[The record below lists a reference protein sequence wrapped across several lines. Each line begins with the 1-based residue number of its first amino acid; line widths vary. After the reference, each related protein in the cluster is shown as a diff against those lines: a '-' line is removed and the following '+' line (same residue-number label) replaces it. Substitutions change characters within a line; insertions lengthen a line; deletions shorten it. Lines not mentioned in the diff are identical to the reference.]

1 LESNFTKNRFV
12 LEQRD
17 ERKNTVGIA
26 KMDQPPDIPTLC
38 LDDQFMILLHKK
50 IMDKT
55 GSAKRR
61 AKKYY
66 LDQYKKTGIIPK
78 PLHLAGRGIMEGRKC
93 SGRSRA
99 LSPDVKN
106 RFIQMVKASCDAN
119 DPNFI
124 YITRKARAIT
134 TYHQFLQEE
143 FQKKI
148 SIHALR
154 RVVRQQNLNRYLK
167 KPDFDEAPAKGFF
180 NPEQIFDLV
189 QVDGCSFQY
198 IKIRDENG
206 KWCKPQVIEFYDTG
220 SRYMFV
226 LQFYFSETSLNALDL
241 FTRFLLDV
249 PFPKKRI
256 RLRPDRAKGFLN
268 LKRPIHELNIKYSL
282 PDGFYMEPDF
292 TGTRSPK
299 HKVHLESSHRSL
311 HHFEIRIIKK
321 FEDAIVKTEPG
332 WAFKGNK
339 KEPIVVTCLNIS
351 LEQLRGSRM
360 LELYRRQHND
370 SVHRFSEGGK
380 TLKWV
385 PSQKLQAYLSDQQT
399 IQFDPDHIDG
409 FIRYGFD
416 KRKATV
422 STQKTIT
429 YDRQKYT
436 VVVGAEKFSSYKS
449 TVVAVSHHNNKLY
462 IFEHKKDG
470 VFLGEALCQQPSE
483 KPQSVVEK
491 SEKRLKQNEV
501 EQIAAYLEN
510 RQMSVDINSL
520 ISCYQNG
527 LTSNIAKAVFES
539 NIKRYDKLVA
549 KLQQPDRAGFVRFNA
564 FVIDYKRYQLALT
577 RGKARGHEK

>member
-1 LESNFTKNRFV
+1 
-12 LEQRD
+12 
-17 ERKNTVGIA
+17 
-26 KMDQPPDIPTLC
+26 MHQPPDISELF

-50 IMDKT
+50 IMNKT

-78 PLHLAGRGIMEGRKC
+78 PLLLAGRGIMEGRKC
-93 SGRSRA
+93 SGRPPA
-99 LSPDVKN
+99 LSCDVKN
-106 RFIQMVKASCDAN
+106 RFIQMVKASCDA
-119 DPNFI
+119 DDDNFI
-124 YITRKARAIT
+124 YITRKARRIT
-134 TYHQFLQEE
+134 IFHKFLEEE

-154 RVVRQQNLNRYLK
+154 RLVAQQNLNLYLK

-198 IKIRDENG
+198 IKIKDGNG
-206 KWCKPQVIEFYDTG
+206 QWRKPQVIEFYDTG

-226 LQFYFSETSLNALDL
+226 LEFYFSETSLNALDL
-241 FTRFLLDV
+241 FTRFLLDG

-282 PDGFYMEPDF
+282 PDGFYMQPDF

-311 HHFEIRIIKK
+311 HHFELRIIKQ
-321 FEDAIVKTEPG
+321 FEDQIVKTEPG
-332 WAFKGNK
+332 WTFKGNK
-339 KEPIVVTCLNIS
+339 KEPIVVTCLDIS
-351 LEQLRGSRM
+351 LEQLRCSRM
-360 LELYRRQHND
+360 LELYRREHND
-370 SVHRFSEGGK
+370 SAHRFSEGGK

-385 PSQKLQAYLSDQQT
+385 PSEKLKAYLSDQQT
-399 IQFDPDHIDG
+399 VEFDPDHIDA

-416 KRKATV
+416 KRKAFV

-429 YDRQKYT
+429 YDKQKYS
-436 VVVGAEKFSSYKS
+436 VVVGAEKFSSHKS
-449 TVVAVSHHNNKLY
+449 TQVRVSQHNNKLY
-462 IFEHKKDG
+462 IFEHKEDG
-470 VFLGEALCQQPSE
+470 IFLGEALCQPPSE
-483 KPQSVVEK
+483 KPKSVVEK

-501 EQIAAYLEN
+501 EQIATYLEN

-527 LTSNIAKAVFES
+527 LTFNIAKAVFE
-539 NIKRYDKLVA
+539 NKPKRYDKLVA

-577 RGKARGHEK
+577 HGKARGHEK

>member
-1 LESNFTKNRFV
+1 MLE
-12 LEQRD
+12 
-17 ERKNTVGIA
+17 
-26 KMDQPPDIPTLC
+26 DISKLS

-50 IMDKT
+50 IMDKS

-66 LDQYKKTGIIPK
+66 LDQYQKTGIIPK
-78 PLHLAGRGIMEGRKC
+78 PLLLAGRGIMEGRKC

-99 LSPDVKN
+99 LSADVKN
-106 RFIQMVKASCDAN
+106 RFIQMVKACCDAN

-124 YITRKARAIT
+124 YISRKARAIT
-134 TYHQFLQEE
+134 TFHKFLQEE
-143 FQKKI
+143 FQKEI

-154 RVVRQQNLNRYLK
+154 RLVRQQNLNLYLER
-167 KPDFDEAPAKGFF
+167 PDFDEPQIAKGFF

-206 KWCKPQVIEFYDTG
+206 KWCKPQVLEFYDTG

-226 LQFYFSETSLNALDL
+226 LEFYFSETSLNALDL

-282 PDGFYMEPDF
+282 PAGFYMEADF
-292 TGTRSPK
+292 TGRKSPK

-332 WAFKGNK
+332 FCFKGNK
-339 KEPIVVTCLNIS
+339 KVSIVVTCLDIT
-351 LEQLRGSRM
+351 LEQLRASRM
-360 LELYRRQHND
+360 LELYRREHND
-370 SVHRFSEGGK
+370 SVHRFSEAGK
-380 TLKWV
+380 TQTWS
-385 PSQKLQAYLSDQQT
+385 PDQKLKAYLADQQS
-399 IQFDPDHIDG
+399 IQFDPDHIDD

-429 YDRQKYT
+429 YQKQKYT

-449 TVVAVSHHNNKLY
+449 TPVAVSCCNNKLY
-462 IFEHKKDG
+462 IFEPQKDG
-470 VFLGEALCQQPSE
+470 VFLGEALCQQPSR
-483 KPQSVVEK
+483 KPKSVVEK
-491 SEKRLKQNEV
+491 SEKRLKQNEI

-510 RQMSVDINSL
+510 QQMSVDIDSL
-520 ISCYQNG
+520 ICCYQSG
-527 LTSNIAKAVFES
+527 LTFNIARAVFE
-539 NIKRYDKLVA
+539 NNTKRYDQLVA

-564 FVIDYKRYQLALT
+564 FVIDYKRYQLART
-577 RGKARGHEK
+577 RTKSESHG

>member
-1 LESNFTKNRFV
+1 MHE
-12 LEQRD
+12 
-17 ERKNTVGIA
+17 
-26 KMDQPPDIPTLC
+26 DISKLS

-66 LDQYKKTGIIPK
+66 MDQYKKTGIIPK
-78 PLHLAGRGIMEGRKC
+78 PLWLAADGIMEGRKC

-106 RFIQMVKASCDAN
+106 RFIQMVKASCDAD
-119 DPNFI
+119 DPRFI

-134 TYHQFLQEE
+134 TFHKFLQEE
-143 FQKKI
+143 FQKDI

-154 RVVRQQNLNRYLK
+154 RLVAQQNLNLYLK
-167 KPDFDEAPAKGFF
+167 KPDFDQAPVKGFF

-189 QVDGCSFQY
+189 QVDGCRFQY

-226 LQFYFSETSLNALDL
+226 LEFYFSETSKNALDL
-241 FTRFLLDV
+241 FTRFLLDG
-249 PFPKKRI
+249 PFPKKRV

-282 PDGFYMEPDF
+282 PDGFYMEADF
-292 TGTRSPK
+292 SGTRSPK

-332 WAFKGNK
+332 FCFKGNK
-339 KEPIVVTCLNIS
+339 KEPIVVTCLDITI
-351 LEQLRGSRM
+351 EQLKDSRM
-360 LELYRRQHND
+360 LELYRKEHNN
-370 SVHRFSEGGK
+370 STHRFSEAGQ
-380 TLKWV
+380 TQRWV
-385 PSQKLQAYLSDQQT
+385 PVQKLNAYLADQQT
-399 IQFDPDHIDG
+399 MQFDPDHIDD

-416 KRKATV
+416 KRKASV

-429 YDRQKYT
+429 YDKQKYT
-436 VVVGAEKFSSYKS
+436 VVVGAEKFSSHKS
-449 TVVAVSHHNNKLY
+449 TPVAVSQHNNKLY
-462 IFEHKKDG
+462 IFEHKEDG
-470 VFLGEALCQQPSE
+470 IFLGEALCQQPSQ
-483 KPQSVVEK
+483 KPEFVVQK

-501 EQIAAYLEN
+501 EHIAAYLQA
-510 RQMSVDINSL
+510 RQMSVDMKSL
-520 ISCYQNG
+520 IACYRNG
-527 LTSNIAKAVFES
+527 LTFNIAKAVFEY
-539 NIKRYDKLVA
+539 NTKRYDRLAA
-549 KLQQPDRAGFVRFNA
+549 KLHEPDRAGFVRFNA
-564 FVIDYKRYQLALT
+564 FVIDYNRYRRNQLAAATDKT
-577 RGKARGHEK
+577 REHE

>member
-1 LESNFTKNRFV
+1 MHE
-12 LEQRD
+12 
-17 ERKNTVGIA
+17 
-26 KMDQPPDIPTLC
+26 DISKLC

-50 IMDKT
+50 IMHKT

-66 LDQYKKTGIIPK
+66 IDQYKKTGIIPK
-78 PLHLAGRGIMEGRKC
+78 PLWLAADGIMEGRKC

-99 LSPDVKN
+99 LSPDIKN
-106 RFIQMVKASCDAN
+106 RFIEMVKASCDAD
-119 DPNFI
+119 DPRFI

-134 TYHQFLQEE
+134 TYHKFLQEE
-143 FQKKI
+143 FQKDI

-154 RVVRQQNLNRYLK
+154 RLVAQQNLSLHLQ
-167 KPDFDEAPAKGFF
+167 KPDFDQPHTAKGFF
-180 NPEQIFDLV
+180 NPEKVFDLL
-189 QVDGCSFQY
+189 QVDGCKFQY
-198 IKIRDENG
+198 IKIRDQNG

-226 LQFYFSETSLNALDL
+226 LEFYFSETSENALDL

-282 PDGFYMEPDF
+282 PDGFYLEADF
-292 TGTRSPK
+292 TGKKSPK

-332 WAFKGNK
+332 FCFKGNK
-339 KEPIVVTCLNIS
+339 KEHITVTCLDITI
-351 LEQLRGSRM
+351 EQLRCSRM
-360 LELYRRQHND
+360 LELYRQEHNNRT
-370 SVHRFSEGGK
+370 HRFSEAGQTQRWSPG
-380 TLKWV
+380 
-385 PSQKLQAYLSDQQT
+385 QKLKAYLADQQT
-399 IQFDPDHIDG
+399 MQFDPDHIDE

-416 KRKATV
+416 KRKASV

-429 YDRQKYT
+429 YDKRKYT

-449 TVVAVSHHNNKLY
+449 TPVHVSHHNNKLY
-462 IFEHKKDG
+462 IFEQKNDG
-470 VFLGEALCQQPSE
+470 VFLGEALCQQPSQ
-483 KPQSVVEK
+483 KPKSVVKK
-491 SEKRLKQNEV
+491 SQKKLKQNEV
-501 EQIAAYLEN
+501 EQIAAYLQN

-520 ISCYQNG
+520 ICCYQSG
-527 LTSNIAKAVFES
+527 LTSNIAKTVFE
-539 NIKRYDKLVA
+539 NNAKRYDQLRA
-549 KLQQPDRAGFVRFNA
+549 RLLQPERAGFVRFNA
-564 FVIDYKRYQLALT
+564 FVIDYQRYQQKQMAQ
-577 RGKARGHEK
+577 K

>member
-1 LESNFTKNRFV
+1 MLE
-12 LEQRD
+12 
-17 ERKNTVGIA
+17 
-26 KMDQPPDIPTLC
+26 DISKLS
-38 LDDQFMILLHKK
+38 LDDQFVILLHKK
-50 IMDKT
+50 IMNKS

-66 LDQYKKTGIIPK
+66 LDQYQKTGIIPK
-78 PLHLAGRGIMEGRKC
+78 PLQLAGRGIMEGRKC
-93 SGRSRA
+93 SGRPPA
-99 LSPDVKN
+99 LSCDVKN
-106 RFIQMVKASCDAN
+106 RFIQMVKASCDA
-119 DPNFI
+119 DDDNFI
-124 YITRKARAIT
+124 YITRKARRIT
-134 TYHQFLQEE
+134 IFHKFLEEE

-154 RVVRQQNLNRYLK
+154 RLVAQQNLNLYLK
-167 KPDFDEAPAKGFF
+167 KPDFDQAAPAKGFF

-198 IKIRDENG
+198 IKIKDENG

-226 LQFYFSETSLNALDL
+226 LEFYFSETSLNALDL

-249 PFPKKRI
+249 PFPKKHVK
-256 RLRPDRAKGFLN
+256 LRPDRAKGFLN

-282 PDGFYMEPDF
+282 PDGFYMEADF
-292 TGTRSPK
+292 TGRQAPK

-332 WAFKGNK
+332 WTFKGNK

-351 LEQLRGSRM
+351 LEQLRQSRM
-360 LELYRRQHND
+360 LELYRREHND
-370 SVHRFSEGGK
+370 SVHRFCEGGK

-385 PSQKLQAYLSDQQT
+385 PGQKLKAYLSDQQT
-399 IQFDPDHIDG
+399 VHFDPDHIND

-429 YDRQKYT
+429 YDKRKYT
-436 VVVGAEKFSSYKS
+436 VAVGAEKFSSYKS
-449 TVVAVSHHNNKLY
+449 TPVAVSRCNNKLY

-470 VFLGEALCQQPSE
+470 VFLGEALCQQSSA
-483 KPQSVVEK
+483 KPKSVVEK
-491 SEKRLKQNEV
+491 SEKRLKQNEI

-510 RQMSVDINSL
+510 QQMSVDINSL
-520 ISCYQNG
+520 ICCYQCG
-527 LTSNIAKAVFES
+527 LTFNIAKAVFE
-539 NIKRYDKLVA
+539 NNTKRYDQLVA

-564 FVIDYKRYQLALT
+564 FVIDYKRYQLART
-577 RGKARGHEK
+577 QTTAGSHGQ

>member
-1 LESNFTKNRFV
+1 
-12 LEQRD
+12 
-17 ERKNTVGIA
+17 
-26 KMDQPPDIPTLC
+26 MHQPPDISTLC
-38 LDDQFMILLHKK
+38 LDDKFMILLHKK
-50 IMDKT
+50 IMNKT

-66 LDQYKKTGIIPK
+66 VDQYKKTGIIPK
-78 PLHLAGRGIMEGRKC
+78 PLLLAGRGIMEGRKC
-93 SGRSRA
+93 SGRPPA
-99 LSPDVKN
+99 LSCDVKN
-106 RFIQMVKASCDAN
+106 RFIQMVKASCDADDN
-119 DPNFI
+119 NFI

-134 TYHQFLQEE
+134 TFHKFLQEE

-154 RVVRQQNLNRYLK
+154 RLVRQQNLNLYLK
-167 KPDFDEAPAKGFF
+167 KPDFDQPHTAKGFF
-180 NPEQIFDLV
+180 NPEDIFDLI
-189 QVDGCSFQY
+189 QVDGCKFQY
-198 IKIRDENG
+198 IKIKDENG

-226 LQFYFSETSLNALDL
+226 LEFYFSETSLNALDL
-241 FTRFLLDV
+241 FTRFLLDR
-249 PFPKKRI
+249 PFPNKRV

-282 PDGFYMEPDF
+282 PNGFYMQPDF
-292 TGTRSPK
+292 TGRKSPK

-311 HHFEIRIIKK
+311 HNFEIRIIKK

-332 WAFKGNK
+332 FCFKGNK
-339 KEPIVVTCLNIS
+339 KEPITVTCLDITI
-351 LEQLRGSRM
+351 EQLRQSRM
-360 LELYRRQHND
+360 LELYRREHND

-380 TLKWV
+380 TRKWV

-399 IQFDPDHIDG
+399 MEFDPDHIDD

-422 STQKTIT
+422 STQKTII
-429 YDRQKYT
+429 YDKRKYT

-449 TVVAVSHHNNKLY
+449 TPVQVSGCNNKLY
-462 IFEHKKDG
+462 IFEYKKDG
-470 VFLGEALCQQPSE
+470 IFLGEALCQQPSQ
-483 KPQSVVEK
+483 KPKSVVKK
-491 SEKRLKQNEV
+491 SEKRLRQNEV

-520 ISCYQNG
+520 ISCYQSG
-527 LTSNIAKAVFES
+527 LTFNIAKAVFE
-539 NIKRYDKLVA
+539 NNTKRYDQLGA

-564 FVIDYKRYQLALT
+564 FVIDFKRYQLALT
-577 RGKARGHEK
+577 QAKAGGHEK

>member
-1 LESNFTKNRFV
+1 MHE
-12 LEQRD
+12 
-17 ERKNTVGIA
+17 
-26 KMDQPPDIPTLC
+26 DISKLC

-50 IMDKT
+50 IMNKT

-66 LDQYKKTGIIPK
+66 IDQYKKTGIIPK
-78 PLHLAGRGIMEGRKC
+78 PLQLAAAGIMEGRKC

-134 TYHQFLQEE
+134 TFHKFLQEE
-143 FQKKI
+143 FQKNI

-154 RVVRQQNLNRYLK
+154 RVVRQQNLNLYLQ
-167 KPDFDEAPAKGFF
+167 KPDFDQTHTAKGFF
-180 NPEQIFDLV
+180 NPEKVFDLL
-189 QVDGCSFQY
+189 QVDGCKFQY
-198 IKIRDENG
+198 IKIKDENG
-206 KWCKPQVIEFYDTG
+206 KWRKPQVIEFYDTG

-226 LQFYFSETSLNALDL
+226 LEFYFSETSLNALDL
-241 FTRFLLDV
+241 FSRFLLDV

-282 PDGFYMEPDF
+282 PEGFYLEADF
-292 TGTRSPK
+292 TGRQSPK

-332 WAFKGNK
+332 FCFKGNK
-339 KEPIVVTCLNIS
+339 KEQITVTCLDITIA
-351 LEQLRGSRM
+351 QLRQSRM
-360 LELYRRQHND
+360 LELYRKEHND
-370 SVHRFSEGGK
+370 SAHRFSEAGQ
-380 TLKWV
+380 TQTWR
-385 PSQKLQAYLSDQQT
+385 PSQKLKAYLADRQT
-399 IQFDPDHIDG
+399 MQFDPDHIDD

-429 YDRQKYT
+429 YDKRKYT

-449 TVVAVSHHNNKLY
+449 TPVLVSHHNNKLY

-470 VFLGEALCQQPSE
+470 VFLGEALSQQPSQ
-483 KPQSVVEK
+483 KPKSVVEK
-491 SEKRLKQNEV
+491 SQKRLKQNEL
-501 EQIAAYLEN
+501 EQIAAYLQN

-520 ISCYQNG
+520 ICCYQSG
-527 LTSNIAKAVFES
+527 LTFNIATTVFE
-539 NIKRYDKLVA
+539 NNTKRYDQLCA
-549 KLQQPDRAGFVRFNA
+549 KLQQPERAGFVRFNA
-564 FVIDYKRYQLALT
+564 FVIDFQRYQQKQPALA
-577 RGKARGHEK
+577 GDHEQ

>member
-1 LESNFTKNRFV
+1 
-12 LEQRD
+12 
-17 ERKNTVGIA
+17 
-26 KMDQPPDIPTLC
+26 MDQPPDISTLC

-50 IMDKT
+50 IMNKT

-66 LDQYKKTGIIPK
+66 LDQYQKTGIIPK
-78 PLHLAGRGIMEGRKC
+78 PLQLAGRGIMEGRKC
-93 SGRSRA
+93 SGRSRV

-106 RFIQMVKASCDAN
+106 RFIQMVKASCDA
-119 DPNFI
+119 DDDNFI
-124 YITRKARAIT
+124 YVTRKARAIT

-154 RVVRQQNLNRYLK
+154 RLIRQKNLNLYLK
-167 KPDFDEAPAKGFF
+167 KPDFDQAPAKGFF

-198 IKIRDENG
+198 IKIKDENG

-226 LQFYFSETSLNALDL
+226 LEFYFSETSLNALDL
-241 FTRFLLDV
+241 FSRFLLDR

-268 LKRPIHELNIKYSL
+268 LKRPMHELNIKYSL
-282 PDGFYMEPDF
+282 PDGFYLQADF
-292 TGTRSPK
+292 TGSRSPK

-351 LEQLRGSRM
+351 LEQLRCSRM
-360 LELYRRQHND
+360 LELYRHQHND

-380 TLKWV
+380 TQKWV
-385 PSQKLQAYLSDQQT
+385 PSQKLAAYLSDQQT
-399 IQFDPDHIDG
+399 IEFDADHIDG

-416 KRKATV
+416 KRKAVV

-429 YDRQKYT
+429 YDKHKYT

-449 TVVAVSHHNNKLY
+449 TPVQVSGCNNKLY
-462 IFEHKKDG
+462 IFEPKKDG
-470 VFLGEALCQQPSE
+470 VFLGEALCQQPSA
-483 KPQSVVEK
+483 KPKSVVEK
-491 SEKRLKQNEV
+491 SEKRLKQNEL

-527 LTSNIAKAVFES
+527 LTFNIAKAVFES
-539 NIKRYDKLVA
+539 NIKRYDKLA
-549 KLQQPDRAGFVRFNA
+549 GKLQQPDRAGFVRFNA
-564 FVIDYKRYQLALT
+564 FVIDYKRYQFALT
-577 RGKARGHEK
+577 QGRDHEK

>member
-1 LESNFTKNRFV
+1 M
-12 LEQRD
+12 D
-17 ERKNTVGIA
+17 E
-26 KMDQPPDIPTLC
+26 DISKLS

-66 LDQYKKTGIIPK
+66 VDQYKKTGIIPK
-78 PLHLAGRGIMEGRKC
+78 PLLLAGRGIMEGRKC

-134 TYHQFLQEE
+134 TFHKFLEEE

-154 RVVRQQNLNRYLK
+154 RLVRKENLNLYLK
-167 KPDFDEAPAKGFF
+167 KPDFDQAPVKGFF

-198 IKIRDENG
+198 IKIRDENA

-226 LQFYFSETSLNALDL
+226 LEFYFSETSLNALDL
-241 FTRFLLDV
+241 FTRFLRYG
-249 PFPKKRI
+249 PFPNKRI

-282 PDGFYMEPDF
+282 PDGFYMQPDF

-311 HHFEIRIIKK
+311 HHFEIRIIKA
-321 FEDAIVKTEPG
+321 FEDQIVKTEPG
-332 WAFKGNK
+332 WSFKGNK
-339 KEPIVVTCLNIS
+339 KEPIVVTCLEVS
-351 LEQLRGSRM
+351 LEQLRHSRM
-360 LELYRRQHND
+360 LELYRREHND
-370 SVHRFSEGGK
+370 SAHRFSEGGK

-385 PSQKLQAYLSDQQT
+385 PSEKLKAYLSDQQT
-399 IQFDPDHIDG
+399 VEFDPDHIDA

-416 KRKATV
+416 KRKAVV
-422 STQKTIT
+422 STQKNIT
-429 YDRQKYT
+429 YDKQKYA
-436 VVVGAEKFSSYKS
+436 VVVGAEKFSSHKS
-449 TVVAVSHHNNKLY
+449 TQVRVSQHNNKLY
-462 IFEHKKDG
+462 IFEYKEDG
-470 VFLGEALCQQPSE
+470 IFLGEALCQPPSE
-483 KPQSVVEK
+483 KPKSVVEK

-501 EQIAAYLEN
+501 EHIAAYLEA
-510 RQMSVDINSL
+510 RQMSVDMKSL
-520 ISCYQNG
+520 IACYRNG
-527 LTSNIAKAVFES
+527 LTFNIAKAVFE
-539 NIKRYDKLVA
+539 NNTKRYDKLVA
-549 KLQQPDRAGFVRFNA
+549 KLHEPDRAGFVRFNA
-564 FVIDYKRYQLALT
+564 FAIDYNRYRRNQLAPAT
-577 RGKARGHEK
+577 GKARGHEK